1 MVLMMIMG
9 LALLVYSLGQRQ
21 IRQSLEDCE
30 QTLPVQKGQPS
41 ARPTLRWLLQ
51 CFLSVHLVWVN
62 GVKTQIKLRERQRL
76 ILDFLSPNCQKYY
89 LLC

>member
-21 IRQSLEDCE
+21 IRQTLEDCE
-30 QTLPVQKGQPS
+30 QTLPDQKGQPS

-76 ILDFLSPNCQKYY
+76 I
-89 LLC
+89 